1 MSRMTPSPTLGHTA
15 GPGLPRG
22 PRRVLIAGSGGS
34 GKTTLA
40 KRLGPVL
47 GLPVHELDALY
58 YGPDLHL
65 APTFPSA
72 IERIAAEEAWLF
84 DSQGPPADSEAPPE
98 VRDLLWSRA
107 DTLIWLDYPRRVVVW
122 RAVRRS
128 LRRIITREPLWH
140 GRRETPLWWLRAD
153 HPIRRSWR
161 LGKVAPRRLAERL
174 QDPRWQHLTV
184 ARLRHPRATRNWLR
198 SVQDLAGGG

>member
-1 MSRMTPSPTLGHTA
+1 MTPSPTPGPWDR
-15 GPGLPRG
+15 PGLVPAA
-22 PRRVLIAGSGGS
+22 RRVLIAGNGGS

-40 KRLGPVL
+40 KRLGPLL

-58 YGPDLHL
+58 YGPDLRMT
-65 APTFPSA
+65 PTFPGA
-72 IERIAAEEAWLF
+72 IERIAAGAAWLF

-128 LRRIITREPLWH
+128 LRRIVTRQPLWH

-184 ARLRHPRATRNWLR
+184 IRLRHPRATTSWLR
-198 SVQDLAGGG
+198 SVQDSARGG